1 MSLLYEYAL
10 TPDIFDKSFYA
21 HEDVGTARFE
31 HLKDIFLEEALARN
45 LRNGEWLSIF
55 KNDSRLWH
63 HRGIELIKKMAKQ
76 NRLRAA
82 AAALPDVPD
91 NDVEWCK
98 EALASHGI
106 QPLTGI
112 LTSRHI
118 IDEIGPDSILG
129 GMDRL
134 GSATCWTCRS
144 SSVRLRRCLPDYKSH
159 LQLVMSTAN
168 SIMLIDP
175 HLDPTQRRYDS
186 ILPLLLLTEHR
197 NPAPLIE
204 VHRIISVGSGRN
216 TQIIN
221 STEWE
226 RRFHQ
231 EWGAALNDVNMK
243 VEILIWD
250 DFHDRYLIAD
260 NIGIKMSNGFDVSSR
275 ATDITTWSRL
285 SRRDRDD
292 IQREFDPASNRHKLW
307 HRFKVPNDS

>member
-10 TPDIFDKSFYA
+10 TPDIFDKSSYA

-31 HLKDIFLEEALARN
+31 YLKDIFLEEALARN
-45 LRNGEWLSIF
+45 LRNGEWLALF
-55 KNDSRLWH
+55 KGSSRLWH

-76 NRLRAA
+76 NRLSSADAA
-82 AAALPDVPD
+82 SLNTPS
-91 NDVEWCK
+91 NDIEWCK

-106 QPLTGI
+106 KPLTGI
-112 LTSRHI
+112 ITSRHI

-134 GSATCWTCRS
+134 GSAPCWTCRS
-144 SSVRLRRCLPDYKSH
+144 ISVRLKRCLSDYESH
-159 LQLVMSTAN
+159 LHLVLNTAN

-175 HLDPTQRRYDS
+175 HLDPTARRYAS
-186 ILPLLLLTEHR
+186 VLPILLLTKDRH
-197 NPAPLIE
+197 PAPLIE

-226 RRFHQ
+226 RRFRQ
-231 EWGAALNDVNMK
+231 EWSAALNGANMN

-260 NIGIKMSNGFDVSSR
+260 NIGIKMSNGFDVSSSSN
-275 ATDITTWSRL
+275 DITTWSRL

-292 IQREFDPASNRHKLW
+292 IQREFDPASSRHKLC
-307 HRFKVPNDS
+307 HRFKI

>member
-45 LRNGEWLSIF
+45 LRNGEWLSLF
-55 KNDSRLWH
+55 KNGSRPWH

-82 AAALPDVPD
+82 AAALPDVPG
-91 NDVEWCK
+91 NDVEWCE

-112 LTSRHI
+112 ITSRHI
-118 IDEIGPDSILG
+118 IDEIGHDSILG

-134 GSATCWTCRS
+134 GSAPCWTCRGT
-144 SSVRLRRCLPDYKSH
+144 SVRLKRCLSDYEVH
-159 LQLVMSTAN
+159 LKLIMNSAN
-168 SIMLIDP
+168 SIMFIDP
-175 HLDPTQRRYDS
+175 HLDPTQRRYES
-186 ILPLLLLTEHR
+186 VLPIIRLAQDRRPL
-197 NPAPLIE
+197 PLIE
-204 VHRIISVGSGRN
+204 VHRIITVGSGRN

-221 STEWE
+221 PMDWE
-226 RRFHQ
+226 ARFRGA
-231 EWGAALNDVNMK
+231 WGPALSSVAMQ
-243 VEILIWD
+243 VEIFIWD
-250 DFHDRYLIAD
+250 EHHDRYLIAD
-260 NIGIKMSNGFDVSSR
+260 NIGIEMGNGFDVFNR
-275 ATDITTWSRL
+275 ANVTTTWSRI
-285 SRRDRDD
+285 SRKDRDD

-307 HRFKVPNDS
+307 HRFIVP

>member
-45 LRNGEWLSIF
+45 LRNGEWLSLF
-55 KNDSRLWH
+55 KNGSRPWH

-82 AAALPDVPD
+82 AAALSDVPG

-112 LTSRHI
+112 ITSRHI
-118 IDEIGPDSILG
+118 IDEIGHDSILG

-134 GSATCWTCRS
+134 GSAPCWTCRGA
-144 SSVRLRRCLPDYKSH
+144 SVRLKRCLLDYESH
-159 LQLVMSTAN
+159 LHLVMNTAN

-175 HLDPTQRRYDS
+175 HLDPTQRRYAS
-186 ILPLLLLTEHR
+186 VLPILLLTKNR
-197 NPAPLIE
+197 RPAPLIE
-204 VHRIISVGSGRN
+204 VHRIISIGSGRN

-221 STEWE
+221 STDWE
-226 RRFHQ
+226 TRFRQ
-231 EWGAALNDVNMK
+231 EWISPLSDANMQ
-243 VEILIWD
+243 VEIFIWD

-260 NIGIKMSNGFDVSSR
+260 NIGVKMSNGFDVSSSSN
-275 ATDITTWSRL
+275 DMTTWSRV

-307 HRFKVPNDS
+307 HRFKVPS

>member
-45 LRNGEWLSIF
+45 LRNGEWLSLF
-55 KNDSRLWH
+55 KNGSRPWH

-82 AAALPDVPD
+82 AAALPDVPG

-112 LTSRHI
+112 ITSRHI
-118 IDEIGPDSILG
+118 IDEIGHDSILG

-134 GSATCWTCRS
+134 GSAPCWTCRGT
-144 SSVRLRRCLPDYKSH
+144 SVRLKRCLSDYEVH
-159 LQLVMSTAN
+159 LKLIMNSAN
-168 SIMLIDP
+168 SIMFIDP
-175 HLDPTQRRYDS
+175 HLDPTQRRYES
-186 ILPLLLLTEHR
+186 VLPIIRLTQDR
-197 NPAPLIE
+197 RPLPLIE
-204 VHRIISVGSGRN
+204 VHRIKTVGSGRN

-221 STEWE
+221 PMDWE
-226 RRFHQ
+226 ARFRRA
-231 EWGAALNDVNMK
+231 WGPALSSEAMQ
-243 VEILIWD
+243 VEIFIWD
-250 DFHDRYLIAD
+250 GHHDRYLIAD
-260 NIGIKMSNGFDVSSR
+260 NIGIEMGNGFDVSNR
-275 ATDITTWSRL
+275 ANVTTTWSRI
-285 SRRDRDD
+285 SRKDRDD

-307 HRFKVPNDS
+307 HRFIVP